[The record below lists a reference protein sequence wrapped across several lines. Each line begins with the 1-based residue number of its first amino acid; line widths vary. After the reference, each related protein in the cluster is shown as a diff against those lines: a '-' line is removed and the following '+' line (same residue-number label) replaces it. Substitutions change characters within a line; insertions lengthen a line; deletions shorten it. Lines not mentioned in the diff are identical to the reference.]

1 MAGGVRRGSVQPCTF
16 PQVSQSSR
24 WARSA
29 QSHEITPES
38 AIEMGLFAFLR
49 PDRTRLDT
57 LERRLATLEA
67 EEAARTVAFLDIAD
81 RVKRHLG
88 RVAAIEGKRQQRE
101 EAEERTDPVTLAL
114 LRSKYPQQS
123 GG

>member
-1 MAGGVRRGSVQPCTF
+1 
-16 PQVSQSSR
+16 
-24 WARSA
+24 
-29 QSHEITPES
+29 
-38 AIEMGLFAFLR
+38 
-49 PDRTRLDT
+49 
-57 LERRLATLEA
+57 LATLEA

>member
-1 MAGGVRRGSVQPCTF
+1 MR
-16 PQVSQSSR
+16 
-24 WARSA
+24 
-29 QSHEITPES
+29 
-38 AIEMGLFAFLR
+38 LFAFLR
-49 PDRTRLDT
+49 PDRERLDT

-88 RVAAIEGKRQQRE
+88 RVAAIEGKRQQ
-101 EAEERTDPVTLAL
+101 AEQQAPADPVTLAL
-114 LRSKYPQQS
+114 LRSKYPQAN